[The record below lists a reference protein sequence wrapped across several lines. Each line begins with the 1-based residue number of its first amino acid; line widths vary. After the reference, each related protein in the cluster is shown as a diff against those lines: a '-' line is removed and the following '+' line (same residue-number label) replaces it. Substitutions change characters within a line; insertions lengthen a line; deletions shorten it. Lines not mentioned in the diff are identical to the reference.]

1 MGALEEAEVGE
12 DGEGAVGAGLA
23 EEAELLA
30 LAVLGFA
37 LEAEGGVGEAASG
50 VGGGEVAHEG
60 DEGIGPGEEG
70 GVVGDGEG
78 AGGAVAGAGV
88 EVQDEGAGGVG
99 GSGGAPVVVGV
110 GEGKFLADAEG
121 KEVIGHDDGG
131 GWAVVAAVAGE
142 GDGEAGLEYAS
153 EEDGEGVD
161 GLADHGP
168 GGGDAQVPGLC
179 LLI

>member
-30 LAVLGFA
+30 LAGFGFA
-37 LEAEGGVGEAASG
+37 LEAEGGVGEAAGG
-50 VGGGEVAHEG
+50 VCGGEVAHEG

-99 GSGGAPVVVGV
+99 GPGGSPVVVGV
-110 GEGKFLADAEG
+110 IFRFWMQRLGRIGILGSGGVSETGEGLCPK
-121 KEVIGHDDGG
+121 
-131 GWAVVAAVAGE
+131 GWA
-142 GDGEAGLEYAS
+142 
-153 EEDGEGVD
+153 
-161 GLADHGP
+161 
-168 GGGDAQVPGLC
+168 Q
-179 LLI
+179 LL